1 MEELPKARFFSNLHF
16 SSMPVISYR
25 EALNQALAEEIERD
39 PAVVL
44 MGEEV
49 AQFKG
54 SYKVSEG
61 LLERFGQNR
70 IIDTPISEAAFSGLA
85 VGAAMMGMRPVVEFM
100 FWSFCYVAFDQI
112 FNNAANV
119 RYMSGGLINVP
130 IVFRGPANGGTNV
143 GATHSHTPENFAANT
158 PGIKVICPAT
168 PADAKGMLK
177 SAIRDNDPVCVME
190 NTILY
195 NLKDEVP
202 EGEVLVPLGKARIA
216 RPGKD
221 LTIIAHGKSV
231 HVAMEVAQTLDQSHG
246 VSAEVLD
253 LRSIRPLDVEAIL
266 NSVRKTNRVI
276 LVEENKPF
284 CGVDAQIAYLIQDQA
299 FDYLDA
305 PVKRVS
311 AIDAPQA
318 YSKALE
324 SFQIPNHDRVLAKV
338 MEII

>member
-1 MEELPKARFFSNLHF
+1 
-16 SSMPVISYR
+16 MPEITYR

-39 PAVVL
+39 DNVVL
-44 MGEEV
+44 LGEEV

-61 LLERFGQNR
+61 LLEKFGSEK

-85 VGAAMMGMRPVVEFM
+85 VGAAMLGMRPVVEFM

-158 PGIKVICPAT
+158 PGIKVICPST

-177 SAIRDNDPVCVME
+177 AAIRDNDPVCVME

-195 NLKDEVP
+195 NLKGEVP
-202 EGEVLVPLGKARIA
+202 DDKDFMVPLGKANLLKE
-216 RPGKD
+216 GSD
-221 LTIIAHGKSV
+221 LSIIAHGKAV
-231 HVAMEVAQTLDQSHG
+231 HTSLEVAQSLEEKHG

-253 LRSIRPLDVEAIL
+253 LRSIRPLDTEAIL
-266 NSVRKTNRVI
+266 STVRKTNRVL

-284 CGVDAQIAYLIQDQA
+284 CGVGAQISFIIQDQA
-299 FDYLDA
+299 FDHLDA
-305 PVKRVS
+305 PIKRVS
-311 AIDAPQA
+311 AIDVPQA
-318 YSKALE
+318 YSKPLESIQIPEHNRVLEKALE
-324 SFQIPNHDRVLAKV
+324 LI
-338 MEII
+338 

>member
-1 MEELPKARFFSNLHF
+1 
-16 SSMPVISYR
+16 MPNISYR
-25 EALNQALAEEIERD
+25 DALNQGIAEELERD
-39 PAVVL
+39 SNVVL

-61 LLERFGQNR
+61 LLEKFGSSR

-85 VGAAMMGMRPVVEFM
+85 VGASMMGMRPVVEFM

-112 FNNAANV
+112 FNNAANI

-130 IVFRGPANGGTNV
+130 VVFRGPANGGTNV

-158 PGIKVICPAT
+158 PGMKVVCPAT
-168 PADAKGMLK
+168 PADAKGLIK
-177 SAIRDNDPVCVME
+177 SSIRDNDPVCFME

-202 EGEVLVPLGKARIA
+202 KDNEFLVPLGKANVIVE
-216 RPGKD
+216 GKD
-221 LTIIAHGKSV
+221 ISIIAHGKAV
-231 HVAMEVAQTLDQSHG
+231 HTALEVAEELSDKHNISP
-246 VSAEVLD
+246 EVLD
-253 LRSIRPLDVEAIL
+253 LRSIRPLDEEAIIQ
-266 NSVRKTNRVI
+266 SVKKTNRVV

-284 CGVDAQIAYLIQDQA
+284 CGVDAQICFLIQDKA

-305 PVKRVS
+305 PIARVS
-311 AIDAPQA
+311 AVDAPQA

-324 SFQIPNHDRVLAKV
+324 SIQLPGKEKVLRAALN
-338 MEII
+338 IL

>member
-1 MEELPKARFFSNLHF
+1 MAL
-16 SSMPVISYR
+16 ITYR
-25 EALNQALAEEIERD
+25 EALNQALSEEIERD
-39 PAVVL
+39 DRVVL

-61 LLERFGQNR
+61 MLEKFGDQR

-158 PGIKVICPAT
+158 PGLKVICPAT
-168 PADAKGMLK
+168 AADAKGMMK

-195 NLKDEVP
+195 NLKGEVP
-202 EGEVLVPLGKARIA
+202 EDENFLVPLGKARVA
-216 RPGKD
+216 LEGKD
-221 LTIIAHGKSV
+221 ISIISHGRSV
-231 HVAMEVAQTLDQSHG
+231 HTSLQVAETLQEKHNI
-246 VSAEVLD
+246 SAEILD
-253 LRSIRPLDVEAIL
+253 LRSIRPLDIDAIL
-266 NSVRKTNRVI
+266 QTVKKTNRVL

-284 CGVDAQIAYLIQDQA
+284 CGVDAQIAYIIQEQA

-305 PVKRVS
+305 PIKRVS
-311 AIDAPQA
+311 CIDTPQA

-324 SFQIPNHDRVLAKV
+324 NVQIPNHDRVLEKALEV
-338 MEII
+338 LS

>member
-1 MEELPKARFFSNLHF
+1 
-16 SSMPVISYR
+16 MPEITYR
-25 EALNQALAEEIERD
+25 EALNQALSEEIERD
-39 PAVVL
+39 ENVVL
-44 MGEEV
+44 LGEEV

-61 LLERFGQNR
+61 LLEKFGSDK
-70 IIDTPISEAAFSGLA
+70 IVDTPISEAAFSGLA

-158 PGIKVICPAT
+158 PGLKVICPST

-177 SAIRDNDPVCVME
+177 AAIRDNDPVCVME

-195 NLKDEVP
+195 NLKGDVP
-202 EGEVLVPLGKARIA
+202 DDNEFIIPLGQANLIRE
-216 RPGKD
+216 GSD
-221 LTIIAHGKSV
+221 LSIIAHGKAV
-231 HVAMEVAQTLDQSHG
+231 HTSLEVAQSLEKKHG
-246 VSAEVLD
+246 VYAEVLD
-253 LRSIRPLDVEAIL
+253 LRSIRPLDTEAIL
-266 NSVRKTNRVI
+266 STVRKTNRVL
-276 LVEENKPF
+276 LVDENKPF
-284 CGVDAQIAYLIQDQA
+284 CGVGAQISFLIQEQA

-305 PVKRVS
+305 PIKRVS
-311 AIDAPQA
+311 AIDVPQA
-318 YSKALE
+318 YSKSLE
-324 SFQIPNHDRVLAKV
+324 SVQIPEHDRVLEKAL
-338 MEII
+338 ELI

>member
-1 MEELPKARFFSNLHF
+1 
-16 SSMPVISYR
+16 MPIISYR
-25 EALNQALAEEIERD
+25 DALNQGLAEELQRD
-39 PAVVL
+39 SNVVL

-61 LLERFGQNR
+61 LLEKFGPSR

-85 VGAAMMGMRPVVEFM
+85 VGASMMGMRPVVEFM

-130 IVFRGPANGGTNV
+130 VVFRGPANGGTNV

-158 PGIKVICPAT
+158 PGLKVICPST

-195 NLKDEVP
+195 NLRDEVP
-202 EGEVLVPLGKARIA
+202 EEDDFTIPLGKSKVVRE
-216 RPGKD
+216 GND
-221 LTIIAHGKSV
+221 LSIIAHGNAV
-231 HVAMEVAQTLDQSHG
+231 HTSILVAQTLEEKYQ
-246 VSAEVLD
+246 VSVEVLD
-253 LRSIRPLDVEAIL
+253 LRSIRPLDTESIL
-266 NSVRKTNRVI
+266 SSVRKTNRVL

-284 CGVDAQIAYLIQDQA
+284 CGIDAQICFLIQDQA

-305 PVKRVS
+305 PIKRVS
-311 AIDAPQA
+311 AIDVPQA

-324 SFQIPNHDRVLAKV
+324 SVQIPDHDRVLAKAL
-338 MEII
+338 ELI

>member
-1 MEELPKARFFSNLHF
+1 MAL
-16 SSMPVISYR
+16 ITYR
-25 EALNQALAEEIERD
+25 EALNQALSEEIKRDER
-39 PAVVL
+39 VVL

-61 LLERFGQNR
+61 MLEKFGDQR

-112 FNNAANV
+112 FNNAANI

-168 PADAKGMLK
+168 PADAKGMMK

-195 NLKDEVP
+195 NLKGEVP
-202 EGEVLVPLGKARIA
+202 EDENFLIPLGKARIA
-216 RPGKD
+216 LDGKD
-221 LTIIAHGKSV
+221 ISIIAHGRSV
-231 HVAMEVAQTLDQSHG
+231 HTSLQVAETLQEKHNI
-246 VSAEVLD
+246 SAEILD
-253 LRSIRPLDVEAIL
+253 LRSIRPLDIDAI
-266 NSVRKTNRVI
+266 VQTVKKTNRVL

-284 CGVDAQIAYLIQDQA
+284 CGVDAQVAYIIQDQA

-305 PVKRVS
+305 PIKRVS
-311 AIDAPQA
+311 CIDTPQA

-324 SFQIPNHDRVLAKV
+324 NVQIPNHDRVLEKALEV
-338 MEII
+338 LS

>member
-1 MEELPKARFFSNLHF
+1 MSI
-16 SSMPVISYR
+16 ISYR
-25 EALNQALAEEIERD
+25 EALKQGIAEEIERD
-39 PAVVL
+39 PSVVL

-61 LLERFGQNR
+61 LLERFGPSR

-85 VGAAMMGMRPVVEFM
+85 VGASMMGMRPVVEFM

-158 PGIKVICPAT
+158 PGMKVVCPAT
-168 PADAKGMLK
+168 PADAKGLIK
-177 SAIRDNDPVCVME
+177 SAIRDNDPVCFME

-202 EGEVLVPLGKARIA
+202 DEENFFIPLGKANVLLE
-216 RPGKD
+216 GKD
-221 LTIIAHGKSV
+221 ISIIAHGKAV
-231 HVAMEVAQTLDQSHG
+231 HTALDVAEELSDKHS
-246 VSAEVLD
+246 VSAEVID
-253 LRSIRPLDVEAIL
+253 LRSIRPLDEKTIIS
-266 NSVRKTNRVI
+266 SVKKTNRAL

-284 CGVDAQIAYLIQDQA
+284 CGVDAQICFLIQDQA
-299 FDYLDA
+299 FDFLDA
-305 PVKRVS
+305 PIGRVS
-311 AIDAPQA
+311 SVDAPQA
-318 YSKALE
+318 YSKSLE
-324 SFQIPNHDRVLAKV
+324 SAQLPGKEKVLKAALKLL
-338 MEII
+338 

>member
-1 MEELPKARFFSNLHF
+1 MPK
-16 SSMPVISYR
+16 ISYR
-25 EALNQALAEEIERD
+25 DALNQGIAEELERD
-39 PAVVL
+39 SNVVL

-61 LLERFGQNR
+61 LLEKFGPSR

-85 VGAAMMGMRPVVEFM
+85 VGASMMGMRPVVEFM

-130 IVFRGPANGGTNV
+130 VVFRGPANGGTNV

-158 PGIKVICPAT
+158 PGMKVVCPAT
-168 PADAKGMLK
+168 PADAKGLIK
-177 SAIRDNDPVCVME
+177 SSIRDNDPVCFME

-202 EGEVLVPLGKARIA
+202 EDNEFLVPLGKANVIVE
-216 RPGKD
+216 GND
-221 LTIIAHGKSV
+221 ISIIAHGKAV
-231 HVAMEVAQTLDQSHG
+231 HTALEVAEELADKHNI
-246 VSAEVLD
+246 SAEVLD
-253 LRSIRPLDVEAIL
+253 LRSIRPLDEEAIIK
-266 NSVRKTNRVI
+266 SVKKTNRVV

-284 CGVDAQIAYLIQDQA
+284 CGVDAQICFLIQDKA

-305 PVKRVS
+305 PIGRVS
-311 AIDAPQA
+311 AVDAPQA

-324 SFQIPNHDRVLAKV
+324 SIQLPGKEKVLRAALN
-338 MEII
+338 IL

>member
-1 MEELPKARFFSNLHF
+1 MTE
-16 SSMPVISYR
+16 ITYR
-25 EALNQALAEEIERD
+25 EALNQALTEEISRD
-39 PAVVL
+39 SNVVL

-61 LLERFGQNR
+61 LLEQFGPER
-70 IIDTPISEAAFSGLA
+70 VIDTPISEAAFSGLA

-112 FNNAANV
+112 FNNAASV
-119 RYMSGGLINVP
+119 RYMSGGLVNVP

-158 PGIKVICPAT
+158 PGLKVICPST
-168 PADAKGMLK
+168 PADAKGMMK
-177 SAIRDNDPVCVME
+177 AAIRDNDPVCVME

-195 NLKDEVP
+195 NLKGEVP
-202 EGEVLVPLGKARIA
+202 EEENFVIPLGKARLA
-216 RPGKD
+216 RKGKD
-221 LTIIAHGKSV
+221 LSIIAHGGSV
-231 HVAMEVAQTLDQSHG
+231 HVALQVAETLQEKHG
-246 VSAEVLD
+246 VSVEVLD
-253 LRSIRPLDVEAIL
+253 LRSIRPLDVDAIL
-266 NSVRKTNRVI
+266 ETVKKTNRVL

-284 CGVDAQIAYLIQDQA
+284 CGVDAQIAYLIQEQA
-299 FDYLDA
+299 FDHLDA

-311 AIDAPQA
+311 AIDVPQA

-324 SFQIPNHDRVLAKV
+324 NFQIPNHDRVLAKA
-338 MEII
+338 MELL

>member
-1 MEELPKARFFSNLHF
+1 MSI
-16 SSMPVISYR
+16 ISYR
-25 EALNQALAEEIERD
+25 EALNQGLAEELERD
-39 PAVVL
+39 PNVVL

-61 LLERFGQNR
+61 LLEKFGSSR
-70 IIDTPISEAAFSGLA
+70 IVDTPISEAAFSGLA
-85 VGAAMMGMRPVVEFM
+85 VGASMLGMRPVVEFM

-158 PGIKVICPAT
+158 PGMKVVCPAT
-168 PADAKGMLK
+168 PADAKGLIK
-177 SAIRDNDPVCVME
+177 SAIRDNDPVCFME

-202 EGEVLVPLGKARIA
+202 DEEGFLIPLGKANVLLE
-216 RPGKD
+216 GKD
-221 LTIIAHGKSV
+221 ISIIAHGKAV
-231 HVAMEVAQTLDQSHG
+231 HTALEVAEMLSVEHD
-246 VSAEVLD
+246 VSAEVID
-253 LRSIRPLDVEAIL
+253 LRSIRPLDEETIIS
-266 NSVRKTNRVI
+266 SVKKTNRAL

-284 CGVDAQIAYLIQDQA
+284 CGVDAQICFLIQDQA
-299 FDYLDA
+299 FDFLDA
-305 PVKRVS
+305 PIGRVS
-311 AIDAPQA
+311 SVDAPQA
-318 YSKALE
+318 YSKSLE
-324 SFQIPNHDRVLAKV
+324 MAQIPGKEKVLKAALK
-338 MEII
+338 IL

>member
-1 MEELPKARFFSNLHF
+1 
-16 SSMPVISYR
+16 MPEITYR

-39 PAVVL
+39 DNVVL
-44 MGEEV
+44 LGEEV

-61 LLERFGQNR
+61 LLEKFGSEK

-85 VGAAMMGMRPVVEFM
+85 VGAAMLGMRPVVEFM

-158 PGIKVICPAT
+158 PGLKVICPST

-177 SAIRDNDPVCVME
+177 AAIRDNDPVCVME

-195 NLKDEVP
+195 NLK
-202 EGEVLVPLGKARIA
+202 GEIPDDKDFLVPLGKANLLKE
-216 RPGKD
+216 GSD
-221 LTIIAHGKSV
+221 LSIIAHGKAV
-231 HVAMEVAQTLDQSHG
+231 HTSLEVAQSLEEKHG
-246 VSAEVLD
+246 VSVEVLD
-253 LRSIRPLDVEAIL
+253 LRSIRPLDTEAIL
-266 NSVRKTNRVI
+266 STVRKTNRVL

-284 CGVDAQIAYLIQDQA
+284 CGVGAQISFMIQDQA
-299 FDYLDA
+299 FDHLDA
-305 PVKRVS
+305 PIKRVS
-311 AIDAPQA
+311 AIDVPQA
-318 YSKALE
+318 YSKPLESIQIPEHNRVLEKALE
-324 SFQIPNHDRVLAKV
+324 LI
-338 MEII
+338 

>member
-1 MEELPKARFFSNLHF
+1 
-16 SSMPVISYR
+16 MPEITYR

-39 PAVVL
+39 DNVVL
-44 MGEEV
+44 LGEEV

-61 LLERFGQNR
+61 LLEKFGSEK

-85 VGAAMMGMRPVVEFM
+85 VGAAMLGMRPVVEFM

-158 PGIKVICPAT
+158 PGLKVICPST

-177 SAIRDNDPVCVME
+177 AAIRDNDPVCVME

-195 NLKDEVP
+195 NLKGEVP
-202 EGEVLVPLGKARIA
+202 DDKDFLVPLGKANLLKE
-216 RPGKD
+216 GSD
-221 LTIIAHGKSV
+221 LSIIAHGKAV
-231 HVAMEVAQTLDQSHG
+231 HTSLEVAQSLEEKHG
-246 VSAEVLD
+246 VSVEVLD
-253 LRSIRPLDVEAIL
+253 LRSIRPLDTEAIL
-266 NSVRKTNRVI
+266 STVRKTNRVL

-284 CGVDAQIAYLIQDQA
+284 CGVGAQISFIIQDQA
-299 FDYLDA
+299 FDHLDA
-305 PVKRVS
+305 PIKRVS
-311 AIDAPQA
+311 AIDVPQA
-318 YSKALE
+318 YSKPLESIQIPEHNRVLEKALE
-324 SFQIPNHDRVLAKV
+324 LI
-338 MEII
+338 

>member
-1 MEELPKARFFSNLHF
+1 MKT
-16 SSMPVISYR
+16 ITYR
-25 EALNQALAEEIERD
+25 DALNQALSEEIARD
-39 PAVVL
+39 DQVVL

-61 LLERFGQNR
+61 MLEKFGPDR

-112 FNNAANV
+112 FNNAASV

-158 PGIKVICPAT
+158 PGLKVICPST

-195 NLKDEVP
+195 NLQGEVP
-202 EGEVLVPLGKARIA
+202 DEEDFLIPLGKANVVKE
-216 RPGKD
+216 GTD
-221 LTIIAHGKSV
+221 LSIIAHGKSV
-231 HVAMEVAQTLDQSHG
+231 HTSLQVAQTLEEKNN
-246 VSAEVLD
+246 VSVEVVD
-253 LRSIRPLDVEAIL
+253 LRSIRPLDVETIL
-266 NSVRKTNRVI
+266 ASVRKTNRVL

-284 CGVDAQIAYLIQDQA
+284 CGIDAQISFIIQDQA

-305 PVKRVS
+305 PIKRVS

-324 SFQIPNHDRVLAKV
+324 VVQIPDHDRVLAKA
-338 MEII
+338 MELI

>member
-1 MEELPKARFFSNLHF
+1 
-16 SSMPVISYR
+16 MPEITYR

-39 PAVVL
+39 DNVVL
-44 MGEEV
+44 LGEEV

-61 LLERFGQNR
+61 LLEKFGSEK

-85 VGAAMMGMRPVVEFM
+85 VGAAMLGMRPVVEFM

-158 PGIKVICPAT
+158 PGLKVICPST

-177 SAIRDNDPVCVME
+177 AAIRDNDPVCVME

-195 NLKDEVP
+195 NLKGEVP
-202 EGEVLVPLGKARIA
+202 DDKDFMVPLGKANLLKE
-216 RPGKD
+216 GSD
-221 LTIIAHGKSV
+221 LSIIAHGKAV
-231 HVAMEVAQTLDQSHG
+231 HTSLEVAQSLEEKHG

-253 LRSIRPLDVEAIL
+253 LRSIRPLDTETIL
-266 NSVRKTNRVI
+266 STVRKTNRVL

-284 CGVDAQIAYLIQDQA
+284 CGVGAQISFMIQDQA
-299 FDYLDA
+299 FDHLDA
-305 PVKRVS
+305 PIKRVS
-311 AIDAPQA
+311 AIDVPQA
-318 YSKALE
+318 YSKPLESIQIPEHNRVLEKALE
-324 SFQIPNHDRVLAKV
+324 LI
-338 MEII
+338 

>member
-1 MEELPKARFFSNLHF
+1 MAL
-16 SSMPVISYR
+16 ITYR
-25 EALNQALAEEIERD
+25 EALNEALSEEIKRDER
-39 PAVVL
+39 VVL

-61 LLERFGQNR
+61 MLEKFGDQR

-112 FNNAANV
+112 FNNAANI

-158 PGIKVICPAT
+158 PGLKVICPAT
-168 PADAKGMLK
+168 PADAKGMMK

-195 NLKDEVP
+195 NLKGEVP
-202 EGEVLVPLGKARIA
+202 EDENFLVPLGKARIA
-216 RPGKD
+216 LDGKD
-221 LTIIAHGKSV
+221 LSIIAHGRSV
-231 HVAMEVAQTLDQSHG
+231 HTSLQVAETLQEKHNI
-246 VSAEVLD
+246 SAEVLD
-253 LRSIRPLDVEAIL
+253 LRSIRPLDIDAI
-266 NSVRKTNRVI
+266 VQTVKKTNRVL

-284 CGVDAQIAYLIQDQA
+284 CGVDAQLAYIIQDQA

-305 PVKRVS
+305 PIKRVS
-311 AIDAPQA
+311 CIDTPQA

-324 SFQIPNHDRVLAKV
+324 NVQIPNHDRVLEKALEV
-338 MEII
+338 LS